1 MSALARIALAVAL
14 DAFALSPVPR
24 PLSPPSWLGKAAFIG
39 VFVVLLIW
47 LLLLPARFIGN
58 ADGRPPWWR
67 NTRFWAI
74 LVCLIQILVYWH
86 WG

>member
-1 MSALARIALAVAL
+1 MSAVAAHLLTNAPVLLA
-14 DAFALSPVPR
+14 PGGP
-24 PLSPPSWLGKAAFIG
+24 WLGKAAFIG
-39 VFVVLLIW
+39 VFVVLLVW

-67 NTRFWAI
+67 NTRVWAI